1 MSCPQSLPEWCF
13 VYDRDIPRQMIQRK
27 LPAPF
32 QKAFDFAPMN
42 KADVLGKTQG
52 PTQILSELTLQN
64 PVDGFAVS
72 MLIDEKTFAC
82 ARC

>member
-1 MSCPQSLPEWCF
+1 M
-13 VYDRDIPRQMIQRK
+13 IPWK
-27 LPAPF
+27 LPARF
-32 QKAFDFAPMN
+32 QKAPDFPPMN
-42 KADVLGKTQG
+42 HSDVLGKTQDL
-52 PTQILSELTLQN
+52 TQILSELTLQN